1 MQKNSNWAVYRRLLR
16 YVKPFRIALIAS
28 MVTMACYSGIDAM
41 FIKLLEPLI
50 DSGFTQDDPRI
61 LKWAPLFVIVMLF
74 FRGLFGFASSYGLAW
89 VGTNIVM
96 KLRQELFN
104 KLAALPVSYYDQH
117 TTGEQISKVT
127 FNTEQLSNSV
137 SRAIVKIIQDG
148 AFIIYLLLNMFTLSW
163 QLSLIFLIIGPV
175 VGVAVGVASRRFRK
189 ISRRIQNAME
199 EVTSATEQMLN
210 GHKVVLSYGGTEIEQ
225 KRFAKVNKHVRQQT
239 MKFNSANAM
248 ASPVIQFIASFALA
262 AVLFVASFDS
272 VVSQLS
278 AGAFTSIVT
287 SMLLLLKPLK
297 NITTVQADFQKGI
310 AAAHSIFEVLDSE
323 GEKDNGTVEVER
335 VKGDITI
342 ADIQFTYANKDE
354 PALDGVNLSLPA
366 GQTLALVGRSGSGKS
381 TIASLITRFYD
392 AERGTIMLD
401 GIAHDDY
408 TLASLRKQIAL
419 VSQQV
424 VLFNDTIAAN
434 IAYGLERDVSDEEV
448 IKAAEAAFAMEFIK
462 KMPDGIHTEV
472 GQNGVMLSG
481 GQRQRIAIARAI
493 LRNAPILILDEATSA
508 LDTESERHIQQALAE
523 LQKDRTCIVIAHRLS
538 TIEAADQ
545 IAVIDA
551 GRVIEIGQHQVLL
564 AQQGA
569 YAQLHA
575 LQFNA

>member
-50 DSGFTQDDPRI
+50 DSGFTQEDPRI

-104 KLAALPVSYYDQH
+104 KLAALPVSYYDKH

-175 VGVAVGVASRRFRK
+175 VGAAVGVASRRFRK

-272 VVSQLS
+272 VVNQLS

-323 GEKDNGTVEVER
+323 GEKDNGTVDVER

-392 AERGTIMLD
+392 AEKGTITLD

-434 IAYGLERDVSDEEV
+434 IAYGLARDVSDEEV
-448 IKAAEAAFAMEFIK
+448 INAAEAAFAMEFIE

-551 GRVIEIGQHQVLL
+551 GRVIEIGQHQALL